1 MVEGAREAITELGV
15 EAHVTY
21 GDPAEE
27 LTVYSASVD
36 LLVIGSRNY
45 GPFGCLIHGSIAK
58 QLARTAR
65 CPLLVLPRGAR
76 DASPAASSE
85 NPPGRRDRRVTP
97 TSSRIGCRG
106 ASSSSFRW

>member
-1 MVEGAREAITELGV
+1 MFGYSGLSTTQPSARTAAQLVEQARQAISALGV

-27 LTVYSASVD
+27 LTVYSASVE

-45 GPFGCLIHGSIAK
+45 GPIGRIVHGSVAK

-65 CPLLVLPRGAR
+65 CSLLVLPRGAR
-76 DASPAASSE
+76 DPSAASTSESPADALAA
-85 NPPGRRDRRVTP
+85 G
-97 TSSRIGCRG
+97 
-106 ASSSSFRW
+106 